1 MSHSVEPL
9 REQESTYIVQDR
21 ENREEM
27 IRLETVDKMMTAVMG
42 GVLEEVDDPT
52 LLCRVLDVGCGTG
65 GWLMET
71 AKAYPTIKKL
81 VGADIS
87 CTMVKYARKEAKTLA
102 LDERVEFRT
111 MDALRILDF
120 PEASFDLVNQRAGLS
135 WLRTWEWRKVLLEYQ
150 RVARS
155 GGIVRI
161 TEGNVCVESNSPAL
175 TALWDICLEALY
187 HSGRLFT
194 KSGDGVTGKL
204 VSLMAQHGIQ
214 DVKYRVYTPVYQ
226 AGTFEHQCFYED
238 MRHMFR
244 VFLPFFQKWMNVPSN
259 YEEIYQQAL
268 KEMRDADFVATGTL
282 LTAWG
287 TRPSDDRL
295 MRMGGLR

>member
-1 MSHSVEPL
+1 
-9 REQESTYIVQDR
+9 
-21 ENREEM
+21 M
-27 IRLETVDKMMTAVMG
+27 IRLEIVDKMMTAVMG

-52 LLCRVLDVGCGTG
+52 LLRRVLDVGCGTG

-87 CTMVKYARKEAKTLA
+87 STMVKYARKEAKTLA

-111 MDALRILDF
+111 MDALCILDF

-161 TEGNVCVESNSPAL
+161 TEGNVGVESNSPAL
-175 TALWDICLEALY
+175 TVLWDICLEALY
-187 HSGRLFT
+187 RSGRLFT
-194 KSGDGVTGKL
+194 NSSDGVTGKL
-204 VSLMAQHGIQ
+204 VSLMAQYGIQ

-226 AGTFEHQCFYED
+226 ADTVEHQSFYED
-238 MRHMFR
+238 MRHTFR

-287 TRPSDDRL
+287 TRPSDERL